1 MFHLMNVASIC
12 LTIQLR
18 LFFETWCLKILSQS
32 VQCSMLKMCKV
43 ISNSDI
49 KLPAH
54 QCQPLSLYH
63 YHHHMA
69 TYYHCQVPWLM
80 PGQACW
86 PQQSCAPL
94 SAAAP
99 MLPAPATI
107 LKITTMAWE
116 GGRRWVHRRGKDT
129 RRITTT
135 QHATHMPH
143 CLFILFSVIWWCGMQ
158 PTCHIIYFFHF

>member
-12 LTIQLR
+12 LTIQLQ
-18 LFFETWCLKILSQS
+18 LFFWDMMSYSQS
-32 VQCSMLKMCKV
+32 VWRSTLKMCKV

-54 QCQPLSLYH
+54 QRQPLSLYH
-63 YHHHMA
+63 YHHCPA
-69 TYYHCQVPWLM
+69 THCHCQAPWPM
-80 PGQACW
+80 PGQACR
-86 PQQSCAPL
+86 PQQSHAPL
-94 SAAAP
+94 SPAAP

-107 LKITTMAWE
+107 LKIMTMAWE